1 MEKLNSYPSAS
12 DFDETRR
19 AIQAFRSAREV
30 FQDMDDGEP
39 WSMSQVLWL
48 VSLGL
53 TSEELITSP
62 MVSLVSLR
70 RMKRCRCLLQ

>member
-1 MEKLNSYPSAS
+1 M
-12 DFDETRR
+12 
-19 AIQAFRSAREV
+19 

-39 WSMSQVLWL
+39 RSMSQVLWL

-62 MVSLVSLR
+62 MVSLVNLENDEE
-70 RMKRCRCLLQ
+70 M

>member
-1 MEKLNSYPSAS
+1 MEKLNSYLSAS

-39 WSMSQVLWL
+39 RSMSQVLWL
-48 VSLGL
+48 ISLGL
-53 TSEELITSP
+53 TSEELTTVP
-62 MVSLVSLR
+62 MVSLMNVR
-70 RMKRCRCLLQ
+70 RMKRCR